1 MRRLTP
7 AGRLAAS
14 AHAPRT
20 GRIPAQTA
28 PRGISVAP
36 IGRLLRSPIRCYKI
50 VSRTGRSPDVDFSR
64 QVESQCAPSR
74 DRLVFRDLLHR
85 QSENQQCS
93 LAELLVASFVNLK
106 CSNAALAEKERRL
119 VRSAPHSSLLTRQL
133 LFDDDTKRFDASLI
147 VAGGRLEVLGPDS
160 QHRGLKL
167 NERQGR
173 IDPDRGGGSADTGAA
188 RGTSTRD
195 SCKRQKR
202 AM

>member
-1 MRRLTP
+1 
-7 AGRLAAS
+7 
-14 AHAPRT
+14 
-20 GRIPAQTA
+20 
-28 PRGISVAP
+28 
-36 IGRLLRSPIRCYKI
+36 
-50 VSRTGRSPDVDFSR
+50 
-64 QVESQCAPSR
+64 
-74 DRLVFRDLLHR
+74 
-85 QSENQQCS
+85 
-93 LAELLVASFVNLK
+93 
-106 CSNAALAEKERRL
+106 
-119 VRSAPHSSLLTRQL
+119 LTRQL